1 MFLSPA
7 VQLPYHLWMF
17 GMEQIAKCARGSFLL
32 APEHTDVASML
43 VSGMVPCLGVDK
55 NDPRAHPVSQSDF

>member
-17 GMEQIAKCARGSFLL
+17 RMEQIAKCARGSFLVT
-32 APEHTDVASML
+32 PEHTDVASML
-43 VSGMVPCLGVDK
+43 VSGMLLCLGVGK
-55 NDPRAHPVSQSDF
+55 NDPRARLQLT